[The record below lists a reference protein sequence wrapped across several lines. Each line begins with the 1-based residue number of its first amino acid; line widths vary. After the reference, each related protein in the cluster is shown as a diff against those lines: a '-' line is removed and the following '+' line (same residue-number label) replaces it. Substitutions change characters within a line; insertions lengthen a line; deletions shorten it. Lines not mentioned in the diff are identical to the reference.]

1 MPKEYSPADRKKWLE
16 LYESGKTDK
25 WIAMNAGCDVRTVK
39 RGIAQARLVK
49 DARDAKADLIK
60 EALRKHQADLLKLVG
75 EIIPTLKLP
84 PQDLMILPWNWKG
97 DRVSIR
103 LEGARCVLHRGEAR
117 AASVT
122 LDAETRDEWDLLQ
135 EHLRNDPLWA
145 ALARWKKTLVAH
157 LLERAE
163 LNARAVAILQGKGG
177 LEVIEKRDVSP
188 VVGVDFAD
196 LLLKSTQ
203 REAFGISG
211 NSSLEKDD
219 GIDATTG
226 VVTNGHKRFLG
237 SRAIRSEEQMK
248 KDLSDAWRE
257 LAASSKGS
265 PLADT
270 YRALTEAT
278 EGAAKAAKEISLLG
292 LILGECRI
300 CRRLGG

>member
-1 MPKEYSPADRKKWLE
+1 MPKEYSPADRKRWLE

-84 PQDLMILPWNWKG
+84 PQDLMILPWNWKD
-97 DRVSIR
+97 DRVPIR
-103 LEGARCVLHRGEAR
+103 LQGARCVLHRSEAR
-117 AASVT
+117 ASSVT
-122 LDAETRDEWDLLQ
+122 LDAETRDEWGLLQ

-145 ALARWKKTLVAH
+145 ALSRWKKTLVAH

-163 LNARAVAILQGKGG
+163 LNARAVAILQDKAD
-177 LEVIEKRDVSP
+177 LEVVKKRDVSP
-188 VVGVDFAD
+188 AVGIDLADF
-196 LLLKSTQ
+196 LLKSTQ
-203 REAFGISG
+203 REAFGISEE
-211 NSSLEKDD
+211 SSLGKDD

-226 VVTNGHKRFLG
+226 VVTNDQNRWLG
-237 SRAIRSEEQMK
+237 AGAIRSEEQMK
-248 KDLSDAWRE
+248 KDLSDACRE
-257 LAASSKGS
+257 LAAASKGS
-265 PLADT
+265 PLAHT
-270 YRALTEAT
+270 YQALAEAT